1 MLVNLSEVKT
11 YLGESTTSY
20 DDFLVQ
26 QINLF
31 SSAIENY
38 CSRKFLSSS
47 YTQTFY
53 YSDFMEDEVKKKLFL
68 FHFPIQS
75 IEAVREITT
84 FNEIDTTVI
93 LPTST
98 YRLNPKIG
106 TLLRVNNGMP
116 CSWFSESGY
125 FSVSGFNSRIEVDFE
140 SGYDDTPLEIK
151 DVVFSLINERYS
163 KKKSGVDVSFGN
175 DVQRIS
181 IPGTMSIDFD
191 YSLQANERKTK
202 FGMLLGNYI
211 NVLDYFRSE
220 RALIGE
226 IKESYVSES

>member
-1 MLVNLSEVKT
+1 MLISLADLKT
-11 YLGESTTSY
+11 NIGETTNDY
-20 DDFLVQ
+20 DTFLTA

-38 CSRKFLSSS
+38 CSRKFELASW
-47 YTQTFY
+47 TQTFY
-53 YSDFMEDEVKKKLFL
+53 YSDYTETDDRKKLWL
-68 FHFPIQS
+68 FHFPVSAITE
-75 IEAVREITT
+75 IREIIT
-84 FNEIDTTVI
+84 FNGVDTSEILD
-93 LPTST
+93 SSG
-98 YRLNPKIG
+98 YRLRKDYGRIEKITDG
-106 TLLRVNNGMP
+106 YP
-116 CSWFSESGY
+116 ESWFKESSL
-125 FSVSGFNSRIEVDFE
+125 FLVSGINSRVEVDY
-140 SGYDDTPLEIK
+140 SAGYSTVPLEIQ
-151 DVVFSLINERYS
+151 DVITSLIEERYL
-163 KKKSGVDVSFGN
+163 KKKSGIQINFGN

-226 IKESYVSES
+226 IKENYVD